1 MDVKRRIDN
10 IIDSGFAILVGDA
23 NGADKAVQRYLAD
36 RQYQN
41 VTVFC
46 VTGDCRNNV
55 GHWRTRDI
63 SAPADAR
70 GFAFYTV
77 KDRAMA
83 DDATHGLMLVAP
95 FFQNGVLYVFV
106 EKDAETEW
114 RKYLAELSGFGF
126 LKTYSFEDTLVPVS
140 VIGDRFSQDGKAALR
155 VLEVLAGQQISVTI
169 GSSSALAMTVAV
181 PENRADEAVQ
191 ALHQEFL
198 P

>member
-1 MDVKRRIDN
+1 MSETKVFIGGSRRLSKLNGDVKRRIDN

-46 VTGDCRNNV
+46 VTGACRNNV

-83 DDATHGLMLVAP
+83 DDATHGLMLWDGESKGTLNNIVNLIRHQKPVVVYFSPAKT
-95 FFQNGVLYVFV
+95 FMNLRMASDVMDLLTKCDRSSVQRF
-106 EKDAETEW
+106 E
-114 RKYLAELSGFGF
+114 RELD
-126 LKTYSFEDTLVPVS
+126 LTHTLH
-140 VIGDRFSQDGKAALR
+140 DRAL
-155 VLEVLAGQQISVTI
+155 
-169 GSSSALAMTVAV
+169 
-181 PENRADEAVQ
+181 
-191 ALHQEFL
+191 L